1 MTASRTWNLRLN
13 LDEFNA
19 LAASLYT
26 DADRA
31 LVLQGLSLGIN
42 GGDLPQGAPASFL
55 KGWEMGHGM
64 RSEAERFRDVQ
75 SERGRSSAEKR
86 RERNGSAQPIKP
98 GQSRTEPEPPFEP
111 VFEPPLEPPVEPNH
125 NPQST
130 ILKTTNDKPIPPTP
144 QRGNRAGRATA
155 PTEDEWVAYC
165 TKTWPDWHP
174 TCAAE
179 SWAYYQAKG
188 WRIGSV
194 PVRDWQAAARTSHG
208 NARQWGKL
216 QPVPVADRA
225 GNQPQNANVRQSMPP
240 WKAKTLEDLGKRLQ
254 KAEATLRRSRL
265 AAFGKIG
272 WEEGRSNREEI
283 EAVEA
288 IQAEISRLRA

>member
-13 LDEFNA
+13 LDEFNS
-19 LAASLYT
+19 LVASLYT

-31 LVLQGLSLGIN
+31 LVLQGMSLGLN
-42 GGDLPQGAPASFL
+42 GGDLPDGAPPSFL
-55 KGWEMGHGM
+55 RGWEMGHGM
-64 RSEAERFRDVQ
+64 RTEAERFRDVQ

-144 QRGNRAGRATA
+144 QRGNRAARATA

-174 TCAAE
+174 ICAAE

-216 QPVPVADRA
+216 QPVSGDVRAATGRA
-225 GNQPQNANVRQSMPP
+225 GPATARRPAGQALIDQLRNQRGTDATNPNDPATATESPVLTGAARAAWQRAI
-240 WKAKTLEDLGKRLQ
+240 AKTAPR
-254 KAEATLRRSRL
+254 
-265 AAFGKIG
+265 
-272 WEEGRSNREEI
+272 
-283 EAVEA
+283 
-288 IQAEISRLRA
+288 